1 MQTGGLNPPHPQ
13 SKVTPRGMMPE
24 SPTRGKLAASADAL
38 GPGGEM
44 SRLRPDARRVVKVSY
59 KAVDLIAGIIGGV
72 LAGLIFKTV
81 WGIIQQGDEA
91 PKPTDEQRGWREI
104 LLAAGLQGAI
114 FALVKAAIDRGAAE
128 GTRKLT
134 GIWPGDEGQQPGNSA

>member
-1 MQTGGLNPPHPQ
+1 
-13 SKVTPRGMMPE
+13 
-24 SPTRGKLAASADAL
+24 
-38 GPGGEM
+38 M

-114 FALVKAAIDRGAAE
+114 FALTRATIERGIAN
-128 GTRKLT
+128 GTHRLT
-134 GIWPGDEGQQPGNSA
+134 GVWPGDEGQQPGNSA

>member
-1 MQTGGLNPPHPQ
+1 
-13 SKVTPRGMMPE
+13 
-24 SPTRGKLAASADAL
+24 
-38 GPGGEM
+38 M
-44 SRLRPDARRVVKVSY
+44 SRLRPNTRKVVKVSY
-59 KAVDLIAGIIGGV
+59 KAVDLIADMAGG
-72 LAGLIFKTV
+72 LAVGLIFNRA
-81 WGIIQQGDEA
+81 WSIIEQGDDV
-91 PKPTDEQRGWREI
+91 PRPTDEQRGWREI

>member
-1 MQTGGLNPPHPQ
+1 
-13 SKVTPRGMMPE
+13 
-24 SPTRGKLAASADAL
+24 
-38 GPGGEM
+38 M
-44 SRLRPDARRVVKVSY
+44 SRLRPDTRKVVKVSY
-59 KAVDLIAGIIGGV
+59 KAVDLIASMVGGV
-72 LAGLIFKTV
+72 VVGLIFNRAWSV
-81 WGIIQQGDEA
+81 IGQGDDA

-114 FALVKAAIDRGAAE
+114 FALVRAAVDRGIAE

>member
-1 MQTGGLNPPHPQ
+1 M
-13 SKVTPRGMMPE
+13 SK
-24 SPTRGKLAASADAL
+24 
-38 GPGGEM
+38 
-44 SRLRPDARRVVKVSY
+44 LRPDARRVVKVSY

-114 FALVKAAIDRGAAE
+114 FALIKAAIDRGTAE

-134 GIWPGDEGQQPGNSA
+134 GIWPGHEGRQPGKPA

>member
-1 MQTGGLNPPHPQ
+1 
-13 SKVTPRGMMPE
+13 MMPG
-24 SPTRGKLAASADAL
+24 SLWRGRLAACADAS

-44 SRLRPDARRVVKVSY
+44 SRLRPDARKVVTVSY
-59 KAVDLIAGIIGGV
+59 RAVDLIASMIGG
-72 LAGLIFKTV
+72 LAVGLIFDRAWSV
-81 WGIIQQGDEA
+81 IEHGDDA
-91 PKPTDEQRGWREI
+91 PRPTDEKRGWQEI

-114 FALVKAAIDRGAAE
+114 FALIKAAVDRGLAE